1 MVRADS
7 YSSTSNTA
15 GETSSF
21 PPVHQVKQ
29 GQRFSFDYLGTFR
42 DQQPSKRMYQPTT
55 RRNPSALTSNP
66 SCRDDGPRKL
76 AISKSSVETSVP
88 CSPRRFSTG
97 GPATNIFQPNKKVSR
112 GLQKQPLREEQQM
125 EQEAQCPPH
134 GLQQE
139 REGLASGGSFE
150 AEIEKC
156 EQCVKTEGIS
166 LLRTP
171 LISLEDEEYLYRY
184 PSPIYTPEFA
194 WMLGPE
200 LQSEGTEPL
209 HSVQNAGQD
218 RPGGVDHDG
227 KSLWGRGKFFRKLP
241 SFL

>member
-1 MVRADS
+1 
-7 YSSTSNTA
+7 
-15 GETSSF
+15 
-21 PPVHQVKQ
+21 
-29 GQRFSFDYLGTFR
+29 
-42 DQQPSKRMYQPTT
+42 
-55 RRNPSALTSNP
+55 
-66 SCRDDGPRKL
+66 
-76 AISKSSVETSVP
+76 
-88 CSPRRFSTG
+88 
-97 GPATNIFQPNKKVSR
+97 
-112 GLQKQPLREEQQM
+112 M

-171 LISLEDEEYLYRY
+171 RISLEDEEYLYRY

-200 LQSEGTEPL
+200 LQSEGMEPL

-227 KSLWGRGKFFRKLP
+227 KSLRGGENFSESCHHSYRRVSHGLGWPANASLFLP
-241 SFL
+241 IVKGNQKW